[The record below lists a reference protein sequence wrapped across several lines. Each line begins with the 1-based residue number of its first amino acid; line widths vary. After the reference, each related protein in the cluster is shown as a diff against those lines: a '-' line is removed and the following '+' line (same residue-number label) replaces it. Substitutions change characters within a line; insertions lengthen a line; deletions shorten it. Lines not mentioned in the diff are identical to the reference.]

1 MPVILKIL
9 ASVTVT
15 GACAWLGISYGLELR
30 KNAETLRNFTAGL
43 AVLRHEI
50 CELRSPTEEA
60 LARVYE
66 VAGLRLFPNSKF
78 LNVPELRYLERI
90 LGKTDL
96 DAQRSAIIRAE
107 TRAAALL
114 QDAEAHLR
122 ERGKVF
128 AAAGVSIG
136 LTLVIILI

>member
-1 MPVILKIL
+1 MLKII
-9 ASVTVT
+9 ASIIVA
-15 GACAWLGISYGLELR
+15 GACGWLGISYSLELR
-30 KNAETLRNFTAGL
+30 RNAEYLRNFAAGL

-60 LARVYE
+60 LTRAGE
-66 VAGLRLFPNSKF
+66 VAGIRLFPNTKF
-78 LNVPELRYLERI
+78 FNVPELRYLERI

-96 DAQRSAIIRAE
+96 DAQRSAITRAE
-107 TRAAALL
+107 ARVSALL
-114 QDAEAHLR
+114 EDAESRSR

-128 AAAGVSIG
+128 AAAGLSLG

>member
-1 MPVILKIL
+1 MPIILKVI
-9 ASVTVT
+9 ASITVA
-15 GACAWLGISYGLELR
+15 GACAWLGISYSLELR
-30 KNAETLRNFTAGL
+30 RNADYLRSFAAGL

-60 LARVYE
+60 LARACE
-66 VAGLRLFPNSKF
+66 VAGIPLFPNTKF
-78 LNVPELRYLERI
+78 LHVPELRYLERI

-96 DAQRSAIIRAE
+96 DAQRSAITRAE
-107 TRAAALL
+107 ARISAML
-114 QDAEAHLR
+114 QDAESRSR

-128 AAAGVSIG
+128 AAAGVSLG